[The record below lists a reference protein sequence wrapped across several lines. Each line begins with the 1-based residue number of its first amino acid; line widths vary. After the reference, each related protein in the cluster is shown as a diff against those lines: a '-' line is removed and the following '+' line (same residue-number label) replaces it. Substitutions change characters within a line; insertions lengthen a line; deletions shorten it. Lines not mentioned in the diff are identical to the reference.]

1 MVWHTCKYLTM
12 YTYMWASKLDRAVAF
27 FLLITFTQLQLAKPT
42 PSPDQVMAINSIFQS
57 VMPTQILIYIC
68 AYEIDCHDR
77 HGLSIAASITVYST
91 IMDEQLSLSLL
102 IKSALNC
109 KHVTTTK
116 LRNIIIMVNIKIAKN
131 SSG

>member
-1 MVWHTCKYLTM
+1 M

-77 HGLSIAASITVYST
+77 HMALAVLSQSTV
-91 IMDEQLSLSLL
+91 LSWMNNYHYL
-102 IKSALNC
+102 C
-109 KHVTTTK
+109 
-116 LRNIIIMVNIKIAKN
+116 
-131 SSG
+131 